1 MDIIRLDGL
10 SSELFD
16 RADSAD
22 STTVIRSI
30 LVHWDSR
37 CAMSGRLG
45 RVGAQLGA
53 SAPAVCRPCAPLP
66 MPSSDEIAKQ
76 MARCI
81 EVSKAAGERGDGPYL
96 LRTIYMRHFQF

>member
-1 MDIIRLDGL
+1 
-10 SSELFD
+10 
-16 RADSAD
+16 
-22 STTVIRSI
+22 
-30 LVHWDSR
+30 
-37 CAMSGRLG
+37 MSGRLG

-53 SAPAVCRPCAPLP
+53 SAVCRPCAPLP

-96 LRTIYMRHFQF
+96 LRTIYMVPTTASASTPPSLRPPRPSRTTPDSWRRGLQGGVT